1 VTIRCQPWRT
11 GQAVLVGDACHAVVP
26 FLGQGMNAAF
36 EDCSVLVKCLEEM
49 SWSWTAAATRYE
61 AVRKIHTDTLADL
74 CIENFIEMRDRVASP
89 WFLLKKRIGVLL
101 HALFPSF
108 YLPLYTMIE
117 FTRIPYA
124 EAVQRAR
131 WQNRAVVSIAAL
143 LGLGILA
150 ACIFFLRIG

>member
-11 GQAVLVGDACHAVVP
+11 GRAVLIGDACHAVVP

-36 EDCSVLVKCLEEM
+36 EDCSVFFQCLEEM
-49 SWSWTAAATRYE
+49 NWNWMAAATRYE

-74 CIENFIEMRDRVASP
+74 CVENFIEMRDRVASP
-89 WFLLKKRIGVLL
+89 WFRLKKRLGVLL
-101 HALFPSF
+101 HALFPQS

-131 WQNRAVVSIAAL
+131 RQNRAVAGIAAL
-143 LGLGILA
+143 AGIAILA
-150 ACIFFLRIG
+150 AYVFLRME